1 MKLIQFLFFLFS
13 GILISTSAYSQQG
26 FLHAEGK
33 NIVDGKGE
41 NVILR
46 GIGTGNWMLMEGYM
60 MKTSGFA
67 DTQHEI
73 TKKLETIIGKEKT
86 DEFFDEWLKDHFTK
100 TDVDSLKAWGFNS
113 IRVAMHYIWFT
124 PSIDDEPIKGEI
136 TWRDKGF
143 ILMDSLLSWC
153 STNEMYLILD
163 LHGAPGGQGKDAA
176 ISDYDSS
183 KPSLWESQA
192 NKDKTVALWRKLAE
206 RYSNEP
212 WIGGYDLINETNWTF
227 PEGNNSQLRKLF
239 GDITSAIRE
248 VDQNH
253 LLFIEGN
260 SYANDHSG
268 LTPPWDNNMA
278 YSFHKYWSGTS
289 SRDLDWVTKDLRNKY
304 NVPLWL
310 GESGEN
316 SNVWFTELI
325 TSLEENNIGWS
336 WWPVKKNDLNC
347 VLSVPLN
354 AGYEKLLN
362 NKMSASSNPDET
374 FESIM
379 QWAKNHKI
387 ENCEI
392 KYDVIDA
399 LIRQP
404 GSNEVKPFV
413 QHGIDDTIFFSDYD
427 LGKMG
432 YAYDDNTY
440 ANYGGDFVAWNTG
453 WSYRSD
459 GVDIEACT
467 DPVSNGYSVGWISG
481 KEWMVYSIDV
491 DSAAAY
497 SCDIRYAA
505 DGAGGK
511 FHLELNGVEVTAV
524 QSLPTSNGWYNWQTY
539 HIDDLILPAGR
550 YQVKFYVDNA
560 GFNLNYFKL
569 SNPHLTN
576 TIEAQFL
583 KFETDPSGETILLIS
598 NLGFDE
604 TNLPDLADFT
614 FKLNNETQSFSSF
627 HIDSLNANILVLET
641 GLELISADRI
651 YLSYSGELL
660 IAPNG
665 KVYPDFANQK
675 VENLAPIFAVLP
687 AKVQA
692 ESFAVNNGF
701 NLEDCTDAGG
711 GQNLSYANPGDY
723 VNYSVFLYDAGEFQ
737 FNYRVAS
744 QNSGRFKM
752 QLITNEGK
760 TDLHTITASTTGWQT
775 WKTQTASASLPAG
788 KLTLRIL
795 VLSGEFNLNWFQ
807 VAIPTIVNL
816 SPLMKSGMVLTHE
829 AGSNTLHLHN
839 TSQIDGL
846 CSIEIIDLTGRS
858 LVNKEILLTGNS
870 FQVIEDVPVQNGW
883 VIVRM
888 RNSELNTIQKL
899 WMQ

>member
-1 MKLIQFLFFLFS
+1 MKSIQFLLFFFFLFFVS
-13 GILISTSAYSQQG
+13 SSVIAQQG
-26 FLHAEGK
+26 FLHADGQK
-33 NIVDGKGE
+33 IVDGNGE

-67 DTQHEI
+67 STQHEI

-100 TDVDSLKAWGFNS
+100 TDVDSMKAWGFNS

-124 PSIDDEPIKGEI
+124 PPIEDEPVAGEI
-136 TWRDKGF
+136 TWRVKGF
-143 ILMDSLLSWC
+143 TLLDSLLSWC
-153 STNEMYLILD
+153 SANEMYLILD

-206 RYSNEP
+206 RYSTEA

-239 GDITSAIRE
+239 GDITTAIRE

-253 LLFIEGN
+253 ILFIEGN

-268 LTPPWDNNMA
+268 LTPPWDDNMA

-289 SRDLDWVTKDLRNKY
+289 SADLNWVVKDLRDKY

-362 NKMSASSNPDET
+362 NKMSASSDPDET
-374 FESIM
+374 FEAIM
-379 QWAKNHKI
+379 QWAENHKI

-404 GSNEVKPFV
+404 HSNEVKAFV
-413 QHGIDDTIFFSDYD
+413 KKGINDTLFFSDYD
-427 LGKMG
+427 LGALG
-432 YAYDDNTY
+432 YAYDDKTFG
-440 ANYGGDFVAWNTG
+440 NYGGDFVAWNTG

-459 GVDIEACT
+459 GVDIESCSDQIT
-467 DPVSNGYSVGWISG
+467 NGYSVGWIEND
-481 KEWMVYSIDV
+481 EWIVYTIDV
-491 DSAAAY
+491 DSSAAY
-497 SCDIRYAA
+497 SCEIRYAA
-505 DGAGGK
+505 NSSNGK
-511 FHLELNGVEVTAV
+511 FHLELNGVAISPV
-524 QSLPTSNGWYNWQTY
+524 QSLPTTGGWATWQSY
-539 HIDDLILPAGR
+539 HFDDVILPAG
-550 YQVKFYVDNA
+550 QNHLKFYFDNS
-560 GFNLNYFKL
+560 GFNLNYFTL
-569 SNPHLTN
+569 SNPHTTDN
-576 TIEAQFL
+576 IEPQIL
-583 KFETDPSGETILLIS
+583 SLETDAAGEAILLVS

-604 TNLPDLADFT
+604 ANLPGSGDFS
-614 FKLNNETQSFSSF
+614 FKLNNESLNFTSLYV
-627 HIDSLNANILVLET
+627 DSLNPRILVLET
-641 GLELISADRI
+641 AMEMIRADRI
-651 YLSYSGELL
+651 YMSYTGDKLL
-660 IAPNG
+660 APNS
-665 KVYPDFANQK
+665 KVYPKFANQI
-675 VENLAPIFAVLP
+675 VENLAPNFTVLP
-687 AKVQA
+687 GKVQA
-692 ESFAVNNGF
+692 EAFAVNNGF
-701 NLEDCTDAGG
+701 NLEDCTDTGG

-723 VNYSVFLYDAGEFQ
+723 VDYPVFLYNAGEFQ
-737 FNYRVAS
+737 FSYRVAS
-744 QNSGRFKM
+744 QNQGRFKM
-752 QLITNEGK
+752 QLISNDGT
-760 TDLHTITASTTGWQT
+760 TDLHTITASSGGWQT
-775 WKTQTASASLPAG
+775 WKTQTEKANLPSG
-788 KLTLRIL
+788 KMTLRIL

-807 VAIPTIVNL
+807 VAIPTSVATQSNL
-816 SPLMKSGMVLTHE
+816 NKMVFTHE
-829 AGSNTLHLHN
+829 AGLNSIKLHN
-839 TSQIDGL
+839 RAQLTGS
-846 CSIEIIDLTGRS
+846 CSFEIMDLTGRI
-858 LVNKEILLTGNS
+858 LAKKEILLTGS
-870 FQVIEDVPVQNGW
+870 WVQVIDDVPIQNGW
-883 VIVRM
+883 VIVRI
-888 RNSELNTIQKL
+888 RNSEIQTIQKL
-899 WMQ
+899 WMK